1 MNRDF
6 MKNIRCAL
14 AAGLLGLF
22 CIAGIGIAQTPDQ
35 APKTS
40 GQKEA
45 PKGPSGVVPP
55 GVKLDAKMP
64 EGAPAKTFHFPKAAT
79 KILPN
84 GLQVFVVTD
93 HREPAVAARLVLTYA
108 GSIRDPEAMPGVA
121 SMTAA
126 MLTQGTQKRDA
137 QQIAQTIDFV
147 GGSLNANADADGSY
161 ITLDVV
167 SKDLGLGLDLMSD
180 VTLNPSFRNEELD
193 RQREQLLSG
202 LRVQYSDASYLATA
216 VFRREV
222 LAGSGYA
229 LPDEGTP
236 DSVKKYGHDDLVK
249 FHDTYYVP
257 NKALLAF
264 AGDITPEAAF
274 AAAEKYFGDWKQKDV
289 PTPRMAMPTAT
300 AGMRVFIV
308 DKPDAVQTEIRAG
321 HLGIPRNNS
330 DYIPLYVTNRI
341 FGGGYN
347 SRLNTE
353 VRINKGLTYGAN
365 SAFNT
370 FRYTGL
376 FSAGTYTRTEAT
388 VEATKLVVDLIAKMS
403 DGSVTPKELDFARDY
418 LAGVY
423 PIQSETAE
431 QVTGRVLT
439 VAQYD
444 LPADYNDTYQKQ
456 VLAVGTDQVK
466 EMAQRYF
473 DAKNLD
479 LVLVG
484 NTAKFR
490 DELKKTFPDA
500 KFDEVPFEQLDLLSA
515 DLRKPKETAVA
526 ATPESL
532 AQGLAIVKAAA
543 DAAGG
548 AALSKV
554 QSMESNS
561 KGNAFGPG
569 GQEIPIEVK
578 TQVAYPD
585 HIHVEVKLPFGV
597 MQQGYDGNAG
607 WIAGPQG
614 VMDAPPAL
622 QGDIQRVIAMTGGV
636 GFFQLVLGG
645 KLDAQLQYLGQEDFG
660 GKKADAVEW
669 KAPFGPMKLYLDSS
683 SHQLIGTH
691 FRQVTQQGPAEVEQH
706 WSGFKA
712 VEGIQ
717 LPSSVVVLRDGT
729 KYSETTTQDVKLNPA
744 LDPAVFAKPK
754 APGN

>member
-6 MKNIRCAL
+6 MKKLRLAS
-14 AAGLLGLF
+14 AAGLLASL
-22 CIAGIGIAQTPDQ
+22 CIAGIGIAQTPEQ
-35 APKTS
+35 AAKPS
-40 GQKEA
+40 EQKEA
-45 PKGPSGVVPP
+45 PKGPSGIVPP
-55 GVKLDAKMP
+55 GVKLDANMP
-64 EGAPAKTFHFPKAAT
+64 AGAPSKAFHFPKSAT
-79 KILPN
+79 KTLPN

-93 HREPAVAARLVLTYA
+93 HREPAVAVRLVLTYA
-108 GSIRDPEAMPGVA
+108 GSIRDPQGLPGVA

-137 QQIAQTIDFV
+137 QQIAETIDFV
-147 GGSLNANADADGSY
+147 GGSLNAGADADGTSV
-161 ITLDVV
+161 TLDVV

-180 VTLNPSFRNEELD
+180 VLLNPSFKNEELD

-202 LRVQYSDASYLATA
+202 LRVQYSDASYLASA
-216 VFRREV
+216 VFRRKV

-236 DSVKKYGHDDLVK
+236 DSVTKYNHDDLLK

-264 AGDITPEAAF
+264 SGDITPEAAF

-289 PTPRMAMPTAT
+289 PTPKLAMPVAST
-300 AGMRVFIV
+300 GMRVFIV
-308 DKPDAVQTEIRAG
+308 DKPDAVQTEIRVG

-330 DYIPLYVTNRI
+330 DYVPLYVANRI

-353 VRINKGLTYGAN
+353 VRVNKGLTYGAN
-365 SAFNT
+365 SSFNA

-423 PIQSETAE
+423 PIQSETAD
-431 QVTGRVLT
+431 QVAGRVLT

-444 LPADYNDTYQKQ
+444 LPADYNDTYQQQ
-456 VLAVGTDQVK
+456 VLAVGTTQVK
-466 EMAQRYF
+466 DMAQKYF
-473 DAKNLD
+473 DAKNID

-484 NTAKFR
+484 NAAKFR

-500 KFDEVPFEQLDLLSA
+500 KFDEVSFDQLDLLSA
-515 DLRKPKETAVA
+515 DLRKPKEAA
-526 ATPESL
+526 AGATPESL
-532 AQGLAIVKAAA
+532 AQGMAIVKAAA
-543 DAAGG
+543 DTAGG
-548 AALSKV
+548 AALGKV
-554 QSMESNS
+554 QSIEWTS
-561 KGNAFGPG
+561 KGSAFGPG

-578 TQVAYPD
+578 TQVVYPD
-585 HIHVEVKLPFGV
+585 HVHVEVKLPFGV
-597 MQQGYDGNAG
+597 MHQGFDGNAG
-607 WIAGPQG
+607 WVASPQG
-614 VMDAPPAL
+614 VMDAPAAM

-636 GFFQLVLGG
+636 GFFQLALSG
-645 KLDAQLQYLGQEDFG
+645 KLDGQLQYLGQQDFG
-660 GKKADAVEW
+660 GTKVDAVEW
-669 KAPFGPMKLYLDSS
+669 KASFGPMKLYFDPAT
-683 SHQLIGTH
+683 HQLIGSH
-691 FRQVTQQGPAEVEQH
+691 FRQVSQQGTAEVEQH

-712 VEGIQ
+712 FEGIQ
-717 LPSSVVVLRDGT
+717 LPTSVVVMRDGT
-729 KYSETTTQDVKLNPA
+729 KYSETTSQEVKLNPA
-744 LDPAVFAKPK
+744 LDPSVFAKPK
-754 APGN
+754 AAN